1 MINRNDIL
9 RKSRVYTLEEMRA
22 YLEESTGRTLTAAQ
36 ADKLLRDTLPKESYF
51 QSAILHW
58 LKENYPAAF
67 VWRGAGDGQHS
78 WPYATG
84 PYARQGVP
92 DICAIIDGRFYG
104 FEVKRPFVGRLSPIQ
119 QATMEAI
126 EKAGGRVG
134 VVTWPDDARKLIEN
148 K

>member
-1 MINRNDIL
+1 MLNRNDIL
-9 RKSRVYTLEEMRA
+9 RKSRVFTLEEMRA
-22 YLEESTGRTLTAAQ
+22 YLENQTGHTLTAAQ

-51 QSAILHW
+51 QSSILRW

-67 VWRGAGDGQHS
+67 VWKVQ
-78 WPYATG
+78 TG

-104 FEVKRPFVGRLSPIQ
+104 FEVKRPYVGRLSRIQ
-119 QATMEAI
+119 QTTMEAI
-126 EKAGGRVG
+126 EKAGGRAG
-134 VVTWPDDARKLIEN
+134 VVTWPEDARKLIEN

>member
-1 MINRNDIL
+1 MLNRNDIL
-9 RKSRVYTLEEMRA
+9 HKSRVFTLEEMRA
-22 YLEESTGRTLTAAQ
+22 YLEESSGHTLTATQ

-67 VWRGAGDGQHS
+67 VWKVQ
-78 WPYATG
+78 TG

-104 FEVKRPFVGRLSPIQ
+104 FEVKRPFVGRLSRIQ
-119 QATMEAI
+119 QSTMNAI
-126 EKAGGRVG
+126 ERAGGRAG
-134 VVTWPDDARKLIEN
+134 VVTWSEDAQKLIEN

>member
-9 RKSRVYTLEEMRA
+9 NKSRVLTLDEMRA
-22 YLEESTGRTLTAAQ
+22 YLEESTGRVLTVAQ
-36 ADKLLRDTLPKESYF
+36 VDKLLRDTLPKESYF
-51 QSAILHW
+51 QSAILRW
-58 LKENYPAAF
+58 LRDNYPAAF
-67 VWRGAGDGQHS
+67 VWKVQ
-78 WPYATG
+78 TG

-104 FEVKRPFVGRLSPIQ
+104 FEVKRPYVGRLSRIQ

-126 EKAGGRVG
+126 EKAGGRAG
-134 VVTWPDDARKLIEN
+134 VVIWPEDARKLIEN

>member
-1 MINRNDIL
+1 MLNRNDIL
-9 RKSRVYTLEEMRA
+9 NKSRVFTLEEMRA
-22 YLEESTGRTLTAAQ
+22 HLEESTGRCLTAAQ

-51 QSAILHW
+51 QSAILRW
-58 LKENYPAAF
+58 LRETYPAAF
-67 VWRGAGDGQHS
+67 VWKVQ
-78 WPYATG
+78 TG

-104 FEVKRPFVGRLSPIQ
+104 FEVKRPYVGRLSRIQ
-119 QATMEAI
+119 QTTMEAI
-126 EKAGGRVG
+126 EKAGGRAG

>member
-1 MINRNDIL
+1 MLNRNDIL
-9 RKSRVYTLEEMRA
+9 HKSRVFTLEEMRA

-36 ADKLLRDTLPKESYF
+36 TDKLLRDTLPKENYF
-51 QSAILHW
+51 QSTILRW

-67 VWRGAGDGQHS
+67 VWKVQ
-78 WPYATG
+78 TG

-104 FEVKRPFVGRLSPIQ
+104 FEVKRPFVGRLSRIQ
-119 QATMEAI
+119 QSTMDAI
-126 EKAGGRVG
+126 EKAGGRAG
-134 VVTWPDDARKLIEN
+134 VVAWPEDARKLIEC

>member
-1 MINRNDIL
+1 
-9 RKSRVYTLEEMRA
+9 MRA

-51 QSAILHW
+51 QSAILRW

-67 VWRGAGDGQHS
+67 VWKVQ
-78 WPYATG
+78 TG

-104 FEVKRPFVGRLSPIQ
+104 FEVKRPYVGKLSRIQ
-119 QATMEAI
+119 QSTMEAI
-126 EKAGGRVG
+126 EKAGGRTG
-134 VVTWPDDARKLIEN
+134 VVTWPDDARKLIEC

>member
-9 RKSRVYTLEEMRA
+9 HKSRVFSLDEMRA
-22 YLEESTGRTLTAAQ
+22 YLESIIGRTLTATQ

-51 QSAILHW
+51 QSAILRW

-67 VWRGAGDGQHS
+67 VWKVQ
-78 WPYATG
+78 TG

-92 DICAIIDGRFYG
+92 DICAVIDGRFYG
-104 FEVKRPFVGRLSPIQ
+104 FEVKRPYVGRLSCIQ
-119 QATMEAI
+119 QATMDAI
-126 EKAGGRVG
+126 EKAGGRAG

>member
-1 MINRNDIL
+1 MINKADIL
-9 RKSRVYTLEEMRA
+9 NKSRVFTLEEMRA

-36 ADKLLRDTLPKESYF
+36 AVKVLRDTLPKESYF

-67 VWRGAGDGQHS
+67 VWKVQ
-78 WPYATG
+78 TG

-92 DICAIIDGRFYG
+92 DICAVIEGRFYG
-104 FEVKRPFVGRLSPIQ
+104 FEVKRPFVGRLSRIQ
-119 QATMEAI
+119 QATIEAI
-126 EKAGGRVG
+126 EKAGGRAG